1 MTDASLS
8 ATTARATERR
18 VTYRRLLGVNLA
30 LNALIGLAA
39 LLVPTWLNG
48 VLFGGATTPGP
59 WLAFWGIALIFLAA
73 LYLPGWL
80 RPTTIRMP
88 NLVGLLERTVT
99 GLAFL
104 IAGLPLFGLY
114 ALAFAALL
122 GWSYY
127 RLFQAELA
135 TRP

>member
-1 MTDASLS
+1 MTDASLA

-18 VTYRRLLGVNLA
+18 VTYRRLLGVNLG
-30 LNALIGLAA
+30 LNVIIGLLAI
-39 LLVPTWLNG
+39 VSPTWLDAA
-48 VLFGGATTPGP
+48 VFGGSAAPGP
-59 WLAFWGIALIFLAA
+59 WLSLWGVALIFLAA

-88 NLVGLLERTVT
+88 NVIGLVERAVT
-99 GLAFL
+99 GVAFL
-104 IAGLPLFGLY
+104 VAGFALYGLY

-127 RLFQAELA
+127 RLFEAELA